1 MFVLPCL
8 PFAALALP
16 LVVTLP
22 EFYAS
27 HVGLDLALVGMVFL
41 LARLFDIATDPIVG
55 IAMDRTRTRFGRF
68 RLWLALS
75 LIPLMGAVY
84 MVFFAD
90 PGSSMARL
98 VFWLFALYAIFSV
111 SSLSHMS
118 WGAALSPDYHQRSRV
133 FAWWQGANI
142 LGMVIALLIPPFV
155 MQTGLGTYVDGV
167 RYMALFILALLP
179 ITVGLCVLNTRET
192 IAEAPKTPL
201 KISDYL
207 KLYRRPDVVRILL
220 SDLLLGI
227 APGITAAMFFFFFE
241 QIKGL
246 DRAQTSI
253 VLLVYFIAGLIGAPI
268 WVMLSRKIGKHR
280 ALALASLAFAALYV
294 VLALVPRGN
303 FPLILAATF
312 VTGLPY
318 AASMLLLRAMMSDI
332 SDEVRLEV
340 GKDLT
345 GQLFSILNA
354 TVKTGQALAVGV
366 LVLVGA
372 VGFDAKPGAYN
383 APETLDAVLLIFVLI
398 PGALFVLAA
407 FILNGYSLTETRHAE
422 IRRALEERNDAP
434 GTGGFAPH

>member
-1 MFVLPCL
+1 MSQSSLSAARLGVFVLPCL

-27 HVGLDLALVGMVFL
+27 HLGLDLALVGMVFL

-55 IAMDRTRTRFGRF
+55 ILMDRTRTRFGRF

-142 LGMVIALLIPPFV
+142 LGMVIALLIPPLV

-179 ITVGLCVLNTRET
+179 ITVGLCVWMTQET

-253 VLLVYFIAGLIGAPI
+253 VLLVYFIAGLIG
-268 WVMLSRKIGKHR
+268 
-280 ALALASLAFAALYV
+280 
-294 VLALVPRGN
+294 
-303 FPLILAATF
+303 
-312 VTGLPY
+312 
-318 AASMLLLRAMMSDI
+318 
-332 SDEVRLEV
+332 
-340 GKDLT
+340 
-345 GQLFSILNA
+345 
-354 TVKTGQALAVGV
+354 
-366 LVLVGA
+366 
-372 VGFDAKPGAYN
+372 
-383 APETLDAVLLIFVLI
+383 
-398 PGALFVLAA
+398 
-407 FILNGYSLTETRHAE
+407 
-422 IRRALEERNDAP
+422 
-434 GTGGFAPH
+434 